1 MTPIHFYACYLPNHH
16 EFNVTVKFGK
26 KRLFEKM
33 TVAKFLRFAR
43 QQDRPLVVDGVTV
56 TFNGTGAAGGEQQ
69 VRGYLKQV
77 ADSYVQMK
85 YKQN

>member
-1 MTPIHFYACYLPNHH
+1 MIPIKFHAVYLPNHG

-43 QQDRPLVVDGVTV
+43 QQDKQLVFDGVTIKIDNDE
-56 TFNGTGAAGGEQQ
+56 NGESMNL
-69 VRGYLKQV
+69 VRNYFKMV
-77 ADSYVQMK
+77 ADSYVALK
-85 YKQN
+85 YRNN